1 MVAGQSVLRNLPALR
16 GRFYRPKTRRPERI
30 GGLRTIARRRC
41 GTSHVLFVPST
52 CSRQGRFAI
61 RDRPNG
67 RECAVVAEARMAVA
81 LGKLPLTRRGGQR
94 QKWVDFGRRNP
105 SAFRLHTKK
114 RTLGYPGVCL
124 TVFQQL
130 RDFSLSSAALFHLSG
145 TLFTFCG
152 TRHRH
157 DALAKIG

>member
-1 MVAGQSVLRNLPALR
+1 MREWQ
-16 GRFYRPKTRRPERI
+16 
-30 GGLRTIARRRC
+30 IAFVRRC
-41 GTSHVLFVPST
+41 VSGIGEIE
-52 CSRQGRFAI
+52 GRL
-61 RDRPNG
+61 R
-67 RECAVVAEARMAVA
+67 
-81 LGKLPLTRRGGQR
+81 
-94 QKWVDFGRRNP
+94 VDFGRRNP

-114 RTLGYPGVCL
+114 RTPGYPGVCL